1 MTFGHSFIG
10 VFLLTQIPRNT
21 VWNKIV
27 WTENSKYYNWSL
39 SFFPPSITALNS
51 LYLLELI
58 SHCFSLY
65 IFLIREILCQGNF
78 VFRHTSSL
86 LLYTLSVFWFAGRK
100 QAKLTGQRLQEL
112 GLPYT
117 KLVRSTMRRA
127 NETAQIILT
136 SLPNIPVS
144 DCCLLEEGAPIPPE
158 PPVGSWKPE
167 PYVRLTFCFMLSD
180 LFTI

>member
-1 MTFGHSFIG
+1 MCRWHLAFSHKFQETQCGIKSCEQKIINIATDR
-10 VFLLTQIPRNT
+10 FL
-21 VWNKIV
+21 
-27 WTENSKYYNWSL
+27 
-39 SFFPPSITALNS
+39 PSPSSVTALNS
-51 LYLLELI
+51 LCLLEPI

-65 IFLIREILCQGNF
+65 FWSGKCCSKWTF
-78 VFRHTSSL
+78 MFRHSLSL
-86 LLYTLSVFWFAGRK
+86 LLYNLSVFWFSGRK

-117 KLVRSTMRRA
+117 RLVRSTMTRA

-136 SLPNIPVS
+136 SLPNIPVT

-167 PYVRLTFCFMLSD
+167 PYVRLTYCFMLSD
-180 LFTI
+180 LCTI